1 MILKSIDNFEG
12 RESRIENSEEK
23 KREECSMTN
32 FLKSMVL
39 VLIAFLV
46 TQISVADESLIE
58 DKERAEV
65 NSEASAATNNT
76 EKK

>member
-23 KREECSMTN
+23 EREKSSMTN
-32 FLKSMVL
+32 FFKSMVL

-46 TQISVADESLIE
+46 TQISVADEPLIE
-58 DKERAEV
+58 DKE
-65 NSEASAATNNT
+65 S
-76 EKK
+76 